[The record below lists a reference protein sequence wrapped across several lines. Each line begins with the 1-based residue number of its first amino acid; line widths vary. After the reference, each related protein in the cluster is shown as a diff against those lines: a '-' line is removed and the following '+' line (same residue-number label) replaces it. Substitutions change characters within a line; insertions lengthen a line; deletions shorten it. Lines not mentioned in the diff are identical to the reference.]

1 MTASAPEKLGRYRVV
16 SELGRGA
23 MGVVYLAEDEALA
36 RRRAAWTPPPPR
48 YDRSWARLYQ
58 QHVTQ
63 ADEGCDLDFLETGN
77 ARPVPEPD
85 IY

>member
-1 MTASAPEKLGRYRVV
+1 M
-16 SELGRGA
+16 
-23 MGVVYLAEDEALA
+23 
-36 RRRAAWTPPPPR
+36 
-48 YDRSWARLYQ
+48 LYQ

-63 ADEGCDLDFLETGN
+63 ADEGCDLDFLESGT